1 MIKGAFLLYI
11 MLLGWVLVILIQDKP
26 IKHEDWDTGEC
37 IDFSTK
43 HDCDDPPPDYH
54 TVYILR

>member
-1 MIKGAFLLYI
+1 MIKVAFVLYLA
-11 MLLGWVLVILIQDKP
+11 MLGWLLLILIQDKP
-26 IKHEDWDTGEC
+26 IKTEYWGTGEC

-43 HDCDDPPPDYH
+43 HDCDDPPKDYH